1 MRRKFVCIVC
11 PNSCHVEV
19 EHEEQDIKAIH
30 GVECQKGREYV
41 INEIRSPLR
50 MFTGSVKVANGD
62 FPLVSVKTSSPVPK
76 KYLRELG
83 ALTHQVQVQAPVEIG
98 QIIISNLCGKGIELV
113 ATRQVH
119 LPMVIHHSDQG
130 FA

>member
-1 MRRKFVCIVC
+1 MKRKFVCIVC

-19 EHEEQDIKAIH
+19 EHDEQEIKAIH

-50 MFTGSVKVANGD
+50 MFTGSVKVVNGD
-62 FPLVSVKTSSPVPK
+62 FPLVSVKTSSPIPK

-83 ALTHQVQVQAPVEIG
+83 ALTHQIQVEAPVEIG
-98 QIIISNLCGKGIELV
+98 QIITSNLPGKGIDLV
-113 ATRQVH
+113 ATRRVRRET
-119 LPMVIHHSDQG
+119 
-130 FA
+130 

>member
-1 MRRKFVCIVC
+1 MKRKFVCIVC

-50 MFTGSVKVANGD
+50 MFTGSVEIANGD
-62 FPLVSVKTSSPVPK
+62 FPLVSVKTPSPVPK

-83 ALTHQVQVQAPVEIG
+83 ALTHQIQVKAPIEIG
-98 QIIISNLCGKGIELV
+98 QIIISNLLGKGIELV
-113 ATRQVH
+113 ATRRVKRN
-119 LPMVIHHSDQG
+119 S
-130 FA
+130 

>member
-1 MRRKFVCIVC
+1 MKRKFVCIVC

-41 INEIRSPLR
+41 INEIHNPLR
-50 MFTGSVKVANGD
+50 MLTGSVKVIDGD

-76 KYLRELG
+76 KYLRELA
-83 ALTHQVQVQAPVEIG
+83 ALTHQLQVEAPVEIG
-98 QIIISNLCGKGIELV
+98 QIIASNLLGKEIDFV
-113 ATRQVH
+113 ATRRVRRN
-119 LPMVIHHSDQG
+119 P
-130 FA
+130 

>member
-1 MRRKFVCIVC
+1 MKRKFVCIVC

-19 EHEEQDIKAIH
+19 EHEGQKVNAIH

-50 MFTGSVKVANGD
+50 MLTGSVKVINGD
-62 FPLVSVKTSSPVPK
+62 FPLVSVKTPSPVPK

-83 ALTHQVQVQAPVEIG
+83 KLTHQLQVEAPVEIG
-98 QIIISNLCGKGIELV
+98 QIVASNLLGEGIGLV
-113 ATRQVH
+113 ATRRVRRN
-119 LPMVIHHSDQG
+119 
-130 FA
+130 A